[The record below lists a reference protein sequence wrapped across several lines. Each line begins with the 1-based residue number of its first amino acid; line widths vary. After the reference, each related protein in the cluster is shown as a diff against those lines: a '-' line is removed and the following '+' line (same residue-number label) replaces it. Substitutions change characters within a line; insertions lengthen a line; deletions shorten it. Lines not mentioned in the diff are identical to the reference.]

1 MQDHNSSYP
10 DPSAYSPS
18 AHSSD
23 PPLAATEP
31 YVHPTIP
38 LGLPH
43 VVQFVE
49 ASMHHLPMS
58 VRFVGDRMS
67 RYANAKGAV
76 SMAIPFICQITGLG
90 SKNTAEHHIRLME
103 SLGVLEKRP
112 GKGGKDRK
120 SNTYIFLGEQRNWRP
135 LPTERPGTDP
145 WVALAQ
151 ARREIEDLRAEVV
164 RLKNGG
170 AISHSGVTDG
180 YGAEAHDPD
189 PRSYG
194 TPGIGASTEAHGAIG
209 HSGVTDGQEAEA
221 PEPTSH
227 SYENPDFSTPTGA
240 HGAIGH
246 SGVTDGSGEPPA
258 DESSLSNKGP
268 DSEPSSATQ
277 EPMGHSAVTEE
288 LDQGQEYLARRDR
301 VETLVMKHRT
311 YYERSFNRRGV
322 LGAIEFFSRSVENE
336 QDLIRQVGILDAGG
350 DPRQA
355 GTGPAPGDAAQPQTR
370 GDPDRYAV
378 GDCPDCRR
386 PFATHGGAEY
396 CTDCTER
403 RRRESGA

>member
-1 MQDHNSSYP
+1 MVQGAKPPEPTSFSYETP
-10 DPSAYSPS
+10 YFSTSA
-18 AHSSD
+18 
-23 PPLAATEP
+23 EP
-31 YVHPTIP
+31 
-38 LGLPH
+38 
-43 VVQFVE
+43 
-49 ASMHHLPMS
+49 
-58 VRFVGDRMS
+58 
-67 RYANAKGAV
+67 
-76 SMAIPFICQITGLG
+76 
-90 SKNTAEHHIRLME
+90 
-103 SLGVLEKRP
+103 
-112 GKGGKDRK
+112 
-120 SNTYIFLGEQRNWRP
+120 
-135 LPTERPGTDP
+135 
-145 WVALAQ
+145 
-151 ARREIEDLRAEVV
+151 
-164 RLKNGG
+164 
-170 AISHSGVTDG
+170 
-180 YGAEAHDPD
+180 
-189 PRSYG
+189 
-194 TPGIGASTEAHGAIG
+194 HGAIG
-209 HSGVTDGQEAEA
+209 HSGVTDGQGARP
-221 PEPTSH
+221 PEPTSF
-227 SYENPDFSTPTGA
+227 SYETPYFSTSAEP